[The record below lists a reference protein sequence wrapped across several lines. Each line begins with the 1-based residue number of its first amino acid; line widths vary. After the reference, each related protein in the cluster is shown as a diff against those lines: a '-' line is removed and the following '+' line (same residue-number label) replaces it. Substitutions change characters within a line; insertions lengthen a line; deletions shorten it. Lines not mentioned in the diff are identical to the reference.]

1 MKTKT
6 IILVAMTL
14 LLASCSSKKNT
25 VNSLSSPYSTI
36 SAGVSG
42 TQANELN
49 QLKSQYQCQR
59 IADTTFSSNQAIGGN
74 GALPTGALQA
84 GGYATG
90 SVTGVF
96 AGVSA
101 YGDLIVIKTLS
112 GGGFT
117 ATLSFCHYPYWIN
130 ASSTVT
136 AFMLQSGTIANV
148 SGCSV
153 GRVIAN
159 NTQAAISNSGT
170 IPTSFGPVQLSCQS
184 SQYTPYN
191 NYNY

>member
-6 IILVAMTL
+6 IILVAMAL
-14 LLASCSSKKNT
+14 LLSSCGSKKNT
-25 VNSLSSPYSTI
+25 VSSLSSPYSTI
-36 SAGVSG
+36 TAGVST
-42 TQANELN
+42 TQAYELDR
-49 QLKSQYQCQR
+49 LKSQYQCQR

-90 SVTGVF
+90 TVTGVF

-101 YGDLIVIKTLS
+101 YGDLLVIKTLS

-136 AFMLQSGTIANV
+136 AFMLQSGTIANQ
-148 SGCSV
+148 SGCSI

-170 IPTSFGPVQLSCQS
+170 IPTSFGPVSCQS
-184 SQYTPYN
+184 SQYSQYT